1 MKATELLTE
10 LDWVA
15 AIGSACAACGG
26 GVTPHTK
33 NHDGSPAHQKTKD
46 QTTLSVVLQN
56 WRKAAEEE
64 GQDVNV
70 VSSTSRCVTSRD
82 VLCLVS

>member
-26 GVTPHTK
+26 GVTAHPK
-33 NHDGSPAHQKTKD
+33 NHDGSPAHKKTKD
-46 QTTLSVVLQN
+46 QTLSVVLQV

-70 VSSTSRCVTSRD
+70 VSSTSRCVY
-82 VLCLVS
+82 L